1 MVFRGKTI
9 ACYRK
14 LDSDTKLQNI
24 SLICIITYI
33 VSGVRGLCL
42 KVSTTTCKVSYM
54 VCNSLGIKVFQFC
67 KDRSFLRKIQS
78 RYVVNK

>member
-14 LDSDTKLQNI
+14 LYSDTKLQNV

-42 KVSTTTCKVSYM
+42 KVSTFYHMQNVIHGM
-54 VCNSLGIKVFQFC
+54 
-67 KDRSFLRKIQS
+67 
-78 RYVVNK
+78 